1 MANNKTSPRKV
12 PHMATSTPAGQ
23 KSTEDTLLESFGEL
37 IDSAAEKMSDKE
49 FKKAEK
55 RSNEIL
61 DRALAQPK
69 RRRET
74 A

>member
-1 MANNKTSPRKV
+1 
-12 PHMATSTPAGQ
+12 MATSTPAGQ